1 VVLTDLD
8 GKHMTSRALLKGQ
21 DPAAVARALLR
32 EAEEPK
38 SFNHPIR
45 YPRLG
50 SRDQPFSAASINS
63 MLLK

>member
-1 VVLTDLD
+1 
-8 GKHMTSRALLKGQ
+8 M
-21 DPAAVARALLR
+21 ALLR

-38 SFNHPIR
+38 DFARTRSW
-45 YPRLG
+45 G